1 MRHVVSILLLL
12 GLTACNAGTETPGT
26 NTSQTA
32 EPATASET
40 ETARRPE
47 ETRPSEA
54 GYEPAFESQTRA
66 PKPARTED
74 WTAETIAQG
83 LEHPWALDFLPDGA
97 MLITERPGR
106 LRVVGTDGEIS
117 EPLSGVPEVDN
128 RNQGGLLDVAIA
140 PDFESSRTIFLSFS
154 EPHDDGTNNT
164 AVARARLSDDARALE
179 DVQVIFSQYPS
190 VESTGHFGSRIA
202 FQDTDTIWVT
212 MGDRQGH
219 PVRRNAQDPTNLIG
233 TVARVNTDGSIPEDN
248 PFVGHEDYAPELWS
262 WGHRNIQ
269 AADVHPETGEL
280 WTVEHGPR
288 GGDELNRTE
297 AGENYGW
304 PTISYGIEYRGGEVY
319 EGKTEQEGMEQ
330 PVYYWDPVIAPSGM
344 TFYTGN
350 AFPAWQ
356 GDLFVGG
363 LRSALVSRLVLE
375 DGRVVA
381 EEWLEIG
388 HRVRDVV
395 QGPDGDIYLVTD
407 ESDGRVM
414 RIAPEAD

>member
-12 GLTACNAGTETPGT
+12 GLTACNAGTETPGMEAK
-26 NTSQTA
+26 QTA
-32 EPATASET
+32 EPAIASET
-40 ETARRPE
+40 ETTRRPE
-47 ETRPSEA
+47 ETRPPEA
-54 GYEPAFESQTRA
+54 DYEPAFENQTRA

-74 WTAETIAQG
+74 WAVETIVQG
-83 LEHPWALDFLPDGA
+83 LEHPWALDFLPGGA
-97 MLITERPGR
+97 MLVTERPGR
-106 LRVVGTDGEIS
+106 LRIVDTDGGIS
-117 EPLSGVPEVDN
+117 EPLAGVPEVDN
-128 RNQGGLLDVAIA
+128 RDQGGLLDVVVA
-140 PDFESSRTIFLSFS
+140 PDFESSRTILLGFS

-190 VESTGHFGSRIA
+190 VESTGHFGSRIV
-202 FQDTDTIWVT
+202 FQDEGTIWIT

-248 PFVGHEDYAPELWS
+248 PFVGHEEYAPELWS

-269 AADVHPETGEL
+269 AADTHPETGEL

-344 TFYTGN
+344 TFYTGKS
-350 AFPAWQ
+350 FPAWQ

-375 DGRVVA
+375 DGRVAA

-414 RIAPEAD
+414 RIVPEED